1 MLLQTLCHPSFLR
14 LPLGCWQTIKH
25 PLYGKPCR
33 VHFAFGGWE
42 RRNERTAARRKI
54 QLPLQAQSEVCSR
67 PKRNKWRGPAAGGE
81 VAVYAGFG
89 LEQTQRSA
97 RRVDLTT
104 PTLAIKLSQEPKK
117 ELLVQ
122 AIKLVSKTLCRFYL
136 IAEQWSIEQ
145 RWTLLLTHI
154 FRHWLGGKWLGA
166 LPEGAQALLSG

>member
-104 PTLAIKLSQEPKK
+104 PTLAIKLSQEPFLPVHLPLIFPSSSSIFFNFLEEIGEDVGKPQ
-117 ELLVQ
+117 LVQ
-122 AIKLVSKTLCRFYL
+122 PS
-136 IAEQWSIEQ
+136 SP
-145 RWTLLLTHI
+145 
-154 FRHWLGGKWLGA
+154 RHA
-166 LPEGAQALLSG
+166 D

>member
-67 PKRNKWRGPAAGGE
+67 PKRNKCRGPAAGGE

-104 PTLAIKLSQEPKK
+104 PTLAIKLSQEPKNRSRK
-117 ELLVQ
+117 WRNPFRREWN
-122 AIKLVSKTLCRFYL
+122 TLSPM
-136 IAEQWSIEQ
+136 IQ
-145 RWTLLLTHI
+145 
-154 FRHWLGGKWLGA
+154 
-166 LPEGAQALLSG
+166 

>member
-42 RRNERTAARRKI
+42 RRNERTAARRKM

-104 PTLAIKLSQEPKK
+104 PTLAIKLSQEPFF
-117 ELLVQ
+117 Q
-122 AIKLVSKTLCRFYL
+122 ARNDVEQSRFAAATRADK
-136 IAEQWSIEQ
+136 AEEAA
-145 RWTLLLTHI
+145 HI
-154 FRHWLGGKWLGA
+154 DL
-166 LPEGAQALLSG
+166 

>member
-104 PTLAIKLSQEPKK
+104 PTLAIKLSQEPNKVLSCKLSK
-117 ELLVQ
+117 ERG
-122 AIKLVSKTLCRFYL
+122 VSTKSPPVWVWFLFWSTKEVMFYIRKRKT
-136 IAEQWSIEQ
+136 
-145 RWTLLLTHI
+145 
-154 FRHWLGGKWLGA
+154 
-166 LPEGAQALLSG
+166 

>member
-42 RRNERTAARRKI
+42 RRNERTAARRKM

-104 PTLAIKLSQEPKK
+104 PTLAIKLSQEPHFNH
-117 ELLVQ
+117 
-122 AIKLVSKTLCRFYL
+122 AMHGF
-136 IAEQWSIEQ
+136 
-145 RWTLLLTHI
+145 
-154 FRHWLGGKWLGA
+154 
-166 LPEGAQALLSG
+166 ALLFSVARVGNLRLIFQKCVIVAH